1 MSALDLDR
9 AHDGVTNQHPPES
22 KDTDSSA
29 GAPLKSIET
38 PLKFQIPEDCRT
50 FSPFPRL
57 PPEIRAQIWQATLE
71 TPGMHFLKIDTD
83 WHPATGLGK
92 WWLKEPL
99 FLHASIEDHD
109 EEVDSMALEVRRE
122 ARPTAMVYG
131 TLKPLY
137 PTPQADISYYTNLH
151 QQLTKL
157 SVTCNEAA
165 AVANSLTNRS
175 TNFRL
180 NTGRIVSLNSSSD
193 IIYLE
198 YVPPEVY
205 EDSIRFN
212 KVLNCSGLDQI
223 RKIAVRYCHKWYEQQ
238 SPRRCPNCGLIH
250 NTPDRVRYP
259 KHLYRFLA
267 QYLPNLEQFFFVDY
281 LILRKSDLNA
291 TTDRHGFQSNLKA
304 KTGTCRFEGGNRSYF
319 EADTQDWTI
328 NSRVLQVKSW
338 LQENFVKYAKSSSLS
353 AHKNPEQVEF
363 GVLACEWNVEPPSE
377 PKKALATPVKKGRNK
392 RANSEEHALSRTNR
406 RGSTP
411 TVSSPVTVNL
421 PLEVAVNFP
430 FVFDAC
436 GSNNFEFTFSMSL

>member
-1 MSALDLDR
+1 MSAPEIDN
-9 AHDGVTNQHPPES
+9 AHDGVTIQHPPAS
-22 KDTDSSA
+22 KDTDPSTE
-29 GAPLKSIET
+29 APIQSIET
-38 PLKFQIPEDCRT
+38 PLKFRIPEDCRT

-92 WWLKEPL
+92 WWLKEPI
-99 FLHASIEDHD
+99 FLHASAEDHD
-109 EEVDSMALEVRRE
+109 DDVDSVALEVRKE
-122 ARPTAMVYG
+122 ARPTAKVYG

-151 QQLTKL
+151 QQLAKL

-165 AVANSLTNRS
+165 AVAKSLTNRS
-175 TNFRL
+175 TTFRL
-180 NTGRIVSLNSSSD
+180 NTGRIVSLNSLSD
-193 IIYLE
+193 VIYLE

-223 RKIAVRYCHKWYEQQ
+223 RKVAVRYCHK
-238 SPRRCPNCGLIH
+238 C
-250 NTPDRVRYP
+250 TPDRVRYP

-291 TTDRHGFQSNLKA
+291 ATDRYGFQRDLKA

-328 NSRVLQVKSW
+328 SSRVLEVKSW

-363 GVLACEWNVEPPSE
+363 SVLACEWNVEPPSE

-392 RANSEEHALSRTNR
+392 RANSEEHTLSRTNR

-411 TVSSPVTVNL
+411 TVSRPVADSL
-421 PLEVAVNFP
+421 PFDVAINFP
-430 FVFDAC
+430 FVFDAA

>member
-1 MSALDLDR
+1 MSAHDIDN
-9 AHDGVTNQHPPES
+9 AHDGVTIQLFPAS
-22 KDTDSSA
+22 KDTDPSTES
-29 GAPLKSIET
+29 LQQSIET

-50 FSPFPRL
+50 FTPFPRL

-92 WWLKEPL
+92 WWLKEST
-99 FLHASIEDHD
+99 FLHASAQGHD
-109 EEVDSMALEVRRE
+109 DDVDSMALEVRRE
-122 ARPTAMVYG
+122 AHPTAKVYG

-165 AVANSLTNRS
+165 AVAKSLTNRS
-175 TNFRL
+175 TTFRL
-180 NTGRIVSLNSSSD
+180 NTGRIVSLNSFSD
-193 IIYLE
+193 VIYLE

-223 RKIAVRYCHKWYEQQ
+223 RKVAVRYCHKW
-238 SPRRCPNCGLIH
+238 
-250 NTPDRVRYP
+250 
-259 KHLYRFLA
+259 FLA

-291 TTDRHGFQSNLKA
+291 ATDHHGFQRDLK
-304 KTGTCRFEGGNRSYF
+304 GTCRFEGGNRSYF

-328 NSRVLQVKSW
+328 SSRVLQVKSW

-353 AHKNPEQVEF
+353 THKNPEQVEF
-363 GVLACEWNVEPPSE
+363 RVLACEWNVEPPSE
-377 PKKALATPVKKGRNK
+377 PKKALAIPVKKGRNK
-392 RANSEEHALSRTNR
+392 RANSEEHTLSRTNR

-411 TVSSPVTVNL
+411 TASSPVADSL
-421 PLEVAVNFP
+421 PLDLAIKFP
-430 FVFDAC
+430 FVFDAG

>member
-9 AHDGVTNQHPPES
+9 AHDGVTDQQPPES
-22 KDTDSSA
+22 KDTESSA
-29 GAPLKSIET
+29 EAPLKSIET

-99 FLHASIEDHD
+99 FLHASVEDHD

-165 AVANSLTNRS
+165 AVAKSLTNRS

-223 RKIAVRYCHKWYEQQ
+223 RKVAVRYCHKW
-238 SPRRCPNCGLIH
+238 
-250 NTPDRVRYP
+250 
-259 KHLYRFLA
+259 FLA

-411 TVSSPVTVNL
+411 TVSTTTLNSPFLCPYN
-421 PLEVAVNFP
+421 
-430 FVFDAC
+430 D
-436 GSNNFEFTFSMSL
+436 FEWILFGFCEELRLRMRFGLQEPAL

>member
-1 MSALDLDR
+1 MSAHDLDN
-9 AHDGVTNQHPPES
+9 AHDGVTVQHPPAPKDSEPSTES
-22 KDTDSSA
+22 
-29 GAPLKSIET
+29 PIQSIET

-50 FSPFPRL
+50 FSPFLRL

-92 WWLKEPL
+92 WWLKEPT
-99 FLHASIEDHD
+99 FLHASAEDHD
-109 EEVDSMALEVRRE
+109 EDVDSMALEVRRE
-122 ARPTAMVYG
+122 ARPTAKVYG
-131 TLKPLY
+131 TLKPQY

-165 AVANSLTNRS
+165 AVAKSLTNRS
-175 TNFRL
+175 STFRL
-180 NTGRIVSLNSSSD
+180 NTGRIVSLNSLSD
-193 IIYLE
+193 VIYLE

-223 RKIAVRYCHKWYEQQ
+223 RKVAVRYCHKW
-238 SPRRCPNCGLIH
+238 
-250 NTPDRVRYP
+250 YP

-291 TTDRHGFQSNLKA
+291 ATDRHGFQSNLKA
-304 KTGTCRFEGGNRSYF
+304 KAGTCRFEGGNRSYF
-319 EADTQDWTI
+319 EADTQDWAI
-328 NSRVLQVKSW
+328 SSRVLQVKSW
-338 LQENFVKYAKSSSLS
+338 LQENFIKYAKSSSLS

-392 RANSEEHALSRTNR
+392 RANSEEHTLSRTNR

-411 TVSSPVTVNL
+411 TVSPPVTDSL
-421 PLEVAVNFP
+421 PLDVAINFP
-430 FVFDAC
+430 FVFDA
-436 GSNNFEFTFSMSL
+436 GGRNKFEFTFSMSL

>member
-1 MSALDLDR
+1 MSAHDIDN
-9 AHDGVTNQHPPES
+9 ANDGVTIQPPPAS
-22 KDTDSSA
+22 KDTDPSTES
-29 GAPLKSIET
+29 LQQSIET

-50 FSPFPRL
+50 FTPFPRL

-92 WWLKEPL
+92 WWLKEST
-99 FLHASIEDHD
+99 FLHASAQAQDED
-109 EEVDSMALEVRRE
+109 VDSMALEVRRE
-122 ARPTAMVYG
+122 ARPTAKVYG

-165 AVANSLTNRS
+165 AVAKSLTNRS
-175 TNFRL
+175 TTFRL
-180 NTGRIVSLNSSSD
+180 NTGRIVSLNSFSD
-193 IIYLE
+193 VIYLE

-223 RKIAVRYCHKWYEQQ
+223 RKVAVRYCHKW
-238 SPRRCPNCGLIH
+238 
-250 NTPDRVRYP
+250 
-259 KHLYRFLA
+259 FLA

-291 TTDRHGFQSNLKA
+291 ATDHHGFQRDLKA

-328 NSRVLQVKSW
+328 SSRVLQVKSW

-353 AHKNPEQVEF
+353 THKNPEQVEF
-363 GVLACEWNVEPPSE
+363 RVLACEWNVEPPSE
-377 PKKALATPVKKGRNK
+377 PKKALAIPVKKGRNK
-392 RANSEEHALSRTNR
+392 RANSEEHTLSRTNR

-411 TVSSPVTVNL
+411 TASSPVADSL
-421 PLEVAVNFP
+421 PLDLAIKFP
-430 FVFDAC
+430 FVFDAG
-436 GSNNFEFTFSMSL
+436 GSNNFEFTFSMPL

>member
-1 MSALDLDR
+1 MSALDLDS
-9 AHDGVTNQHPPES
+9 AHDGVTDQHPPES
-22 KDTDSSA
+22 KDTESSTDS
-29 GAPLKSIET
+29 PLQTIET

-50 FSPFPRL
+50 FLPFPRL
-57 PPEIRAQIWQATLE
+57 PPEIRTQIWQATLE

-92 WWLKEPL
+92 WWLKESL
-99 FLHASIEDHD
+99 FLHASIDDDD
-109 EEVDSMALEVRRE
+109 EEVDPIALEVRRE
-122 ARPTAMVYG
+122 ARPTTKVYA

-165 AVANSLTNRS
+165 AVAKSLTNRS
-175 TNFRL
+175 TTFRL

-193 IIYLE
+193 VIYLE

-212 KVLNCSGLDQI
+212 KLLNCSGLDQI
-223 RKIAVRYCHKWYEQQ
+223 RKVAVRYCHKW
-238 SPRRCPNCGLIH
+238 
-250 NTPDRVRYP
+250 
-259 KHLYRFLA
+259 FLA

-281 LILRKSDLNA
+281 LILRRSDPNA
-291 TTDRHGFQSNLKA
+291 ATDHYGFQSNLIA

-319 EADTQDWTI
+319 EADTQDWNI

-338 LQENFVKYAKSSSLS
+338 LQDNFVKYAKASSLS
-353 AHKNPEQVEF
+353 THKNPEKVEF

-377 PKKALATPVKKGRNK
+377 PRKALATPVKKGRNK
-392 RANSEEHALSRTNR
+392 RANSEEHTLSRTTR

-411 TVSSPVTVNL
+411 TVSTTTLNSPFLCPYN
-421 PLEVAVNFP
+421 
-430 FVFDAC
+430 D
-436 GSNNFEFTFSMSL
+436 FTWILFGFCEELRLRMRLGPQEPAL

>member
-1 MSALDLDR
+1 MSAHDLDN
-9 AHDGVTNQHPPES
+9 AHGGVTVQHPPAS
-22 KDTDSSA
+22 KDTVPSTES
-29 GAPLKSIET
+29 PLQSIEI

-92 WWLKEPL
+92 WWLKEPM
-99 FLHASIEDHD
+99 FLHANAEDHD
-109 EEVDSMALEVRRE
+109 AEVDSMALEVRRE
-122 ARPTAMVYG
+122 ARPTAKVYG

-165 AVANSLTNRS
+165 AVAKSLTNRS
-175 TNFRL
+175 TTFRL
-180 NTGRIVSLNSSSD
+180 NTGRIVSLNSLSD

-223 RKIAVRYCHKWYEQQ
+223 RKVAVRYCHKW
-238 SPRRCPNCGLIH
+238 
-250 NTPDRVRYP
+250 
-259 KHLYRFLA
+259 FLA

-281 LILRKSDLNA
+281 LILRKSDLSA
-291 TTDRHGFQSNLKA
+291 ATDRYGFQRDLKA
-304 KTGTCRFEGGNRSYF
+304 KAGTCRFEGGNRSYF
-319 EADTQDWTI
+319 EADTKDWNI
-328 NSRVLQVKSW
+328 SSKALQVKSW

-377 PKKALATPVKKGRNK
+377 PKKTLATPIKKGRNK
-392 RANSEEHALSRTNR
+392 RANSEEHTLSRTNR
-406 RGSTP
+406 RESTP
-411 TVSSPVTVNL
+411 TVSRPLPDNL
-421 PLEVAVNFP
+421 PLDVAIKFP
-430 FVFDAC
+430 FVFDAD
-436 GSNNFEFTFSMSL
+436 GSNKFDFTFSMSL

>member
-1 MSALDLDR
+1 MSAPEIDN
-9 AHDGVTNQHPPES
+9 AHDGVTIQHPPAS
-22 KDTDSSA
+22 KDTDPSTE
-29 GAPLKSIET
+29 APTQSIET
-38 PLKFQIPEDCRT
+38 PLKFRIPEDCRT

-92 WWLKEPL
+92 WWLKEPI
-99 FLHASIEDHD
+99 FLHASAEDHD
-109 EEVDSMALEVRRE
+109 DDVDSVALEVRKE
-122 ARPTAMVYG
+122 ARPTAKVYG

-151 QQLTKL
+151 QQLAKL

-165 AVANSLTNRS
+165 AIAKSLTNRS
-175 TNFRL
+175 TTFRL
-180 NTGRIVSLNSSSD
+180 NTGRIVSLNSLSD
-193 IIYLE
+193 VIYLE

-223 RKIAVRYCHKWYEQQ
+223 RKVAVRYCHKWYEKQ

-250 NTPDRVRYP
+250 STPDRVRYP

-291 TTDRHGFQSNLKA
+291 ATDRYGFQRDLKA

-328 NSRVLQVKSW
+328 SSRVLEVKSW

-363 GVLACEWNVEPPSE
+363 SVLACEWNVEPPSE

-392 RANSEEHALSRTNR
+392 RANSEEHTLSRTNR

-411 TVSSPVTVNL
+411 TVSRPVADSL
-421 PLEVAVNFP
+421 PLDVAINFP
-430 FVFDAC
+430 FVFDAA
-436 GSNNFEFTFSMSL
+436 GSNNFESTFSMSL

>member
-1 MSALDLDR
+1 MSAHDLDN
-9 AHDGVTNQHPPES
+9 AHDGVTVQHPPPS
-22 KDTDSSA
+22 KDTEPSTE
-29 GAPLKSIET
+29 APLQSIET

-83 WHPATGLGK
+83 WHPSTGLGK
-92 WWLKEPL
+92 WWLKEPM
-99 FLHASIEDHD
+99 FLHATAEDHD
-109 EEVDSMALEVRRE
+109 EDVDSMALEVRRE
-122 ARPTAMVYG
+122 ARPTAKVYG

-165 AVANSLTNRS
+165 AVAKSLTNRPS
-175 TNFRL
+175 TFRL
-180 NTGRIVSLNSSSD
+180 NTGRIVSLNALSD
-193 IIYLE
+193 VIYLE

-212 KVLNCSGLDQI
+212 RILNCSGLDQI
-223 RKIAVRYCHKWYEQQ
+223 RKVAVRYCHK
-238 SPRRCPNCGLIH
+238 C
-250 NTPDRVRYP
+250 TPDKVRYP

-291 TTDRHGFQSNLKA
+291 ATDRHGFQSNLKA
-304 KTGTCRFEGGNRSYF
+304 KAGTCRFEGGNRSYF

-328 NSRVLQVKSW
+328 SSRVLQVKSW

-377 PKKALATPVKKGRNK
+377 PKKALATPIKKGRNK
-392 RANSEEHALSRTNR
+392 RANSEEHTLSRTNR

-411 TVSSPVTVNL
+411 TVSRPVADSL
-421 PLEVAVNFP
+421 PLDVAINFP
-430 FVFDAC
+430 FVFDAG
-436 GSNNFEFTFSMSL
+436 GSNQFEFTFSMSL

>member
-1 MSALDLDR
+1 MSAPEIAN
-9 AHDGVTNQHPPES
+9 AHDGVTIQHPPAS
-22 KDTDSSA
+22 KDTDPSTE
-29 GAPLKSIET
+29 APIQSIET
-38 PLKFQIPEDCRT
+38 PLKFRIPEDCRT

-92 WWLKEPL
+92 WWLKEPI
-99 FLHASIEDHD
+99 FLHASAEDHD
-109 EEVDSMALEVRRE
+109 DDVDSVALEVRKE
-122 ARPTAMVYG
+122 ARPTAKVYG

-151 QQLTKL
+151 QQLAKL

-165 AVANSLTNRS
+165 AVAKSLTNRS
-175 TNFRL
+175 TTFRL
-180 NTGRIVSLNSSSD
+180 NTGRIVSLNSPSD
-193 IIYLE
+193 VIYLE

-223 RKIAVRYCHKWYEQQ
+223 RKVAVRYCHK
-238 SPRRCPNCGLIH
+238 C
-250 NTPDRVRYP
+250 TPDRVRYP

-291 TTDRHGFQSNLKA
+291 ATDRYGFQRDLKA

-328 NSRVLQVKSW
+328 SSRVLEVKSW

-363 GVLACEWNVEPPSE
+363 SVLACEWNVEPPSE

-392 RANSEEHALSRTNR
+392 RANSEEHTLSRTNR

-411 TVSSPVTVNL
+411 TVSRPVADSL
-421 PLEVAVNFP
+421 PLDVAINFP
-430 FVFDAC
+430 FVFDAA

>member
-1 MSALDLDR
+1 MSAHDLDN
-9 AHDGVTNQHPPES
+9 AHDGVTVQHPPAS
-22 KDTDSSA
+22 KDTEPSLES
-29 GAPLKSIET
+29 PLQSIET
-38 PLKFQIPEDCRT
+38 PLKFKIPEDCRT

-83 WHPATGLGK
+83 WHPSTGLGK
-92 WWLKEPL
+92 WWLKEPI
-99 FLHASIEDHD
+99 FLHATAEDHD
-109 EEVDSMALEVRRE
+109 EDVDSMALEVRKE
-122 ARPTAMVYG
+122 ARPTAKVYG

-157 SVTCNEAA
+157 SVTCSEAA
-165 AVANSLTNRS
+165 AVAKSLTNRS
-175 TNFRL
+175 TTFRL
-180 NTGRIVSLNSSSD
+180 NTGRIVSLNALSD
-193 IIYLE
+193 VIYLE

-223 RKIAVRYCHKWYEQQ
+223 RKVAVRYCHK
-238 SPRRCPNCGLIH
+238 C
-250 NTPDRVRYP
+250 TPDKVRYP

-291 TTDRHGFQSNLKA
+291 VTDRHGFQSNLKA
-304 KTGTCRFEGGNRSYF
+304 KAGTCRFEGGNRSYF

-328 NSRVLQVKSW
+328 SSRVLQVKSW

-377 PKKALATPVKKGRNK
+377 PKKALATPIKKGRNK
-392 RANSEEHALSRTNR
+392 RANSEEHTLSRTNR

-411 TVSSPVTVNL
+411 TVSRPVADSL
-421 PLEVAVNFP
+421 PLDVAINFP
-430 FVFDAC
+430 FVFDAG
-436 GSNNFEFTFSMSL
+436 GSNQFEFTFSMSL

>member
-1 MSALDLDR
+1 MSAPEIDN
-9 AHDGVTNQHPPES
+9 AHDGVTIQHPPAS
-22 KDTDSSA
+22 KDTDPSTE
-29 GAPLKSIET
+29 APTQSIET
-38 PLKFQIPEDCRT
+38 PLKFRIPEDCRT

-92 WWLKEPL
+92 WWLKEPI
-99 FLHASIEDHD
+99 FLHASAEDHD
-109 EEVDSMALEVRRE
+109 DDVDSVALEVRKE
-122 ARPTAMVYG
+122 ARPTAKVYG

-151 QQLTKL
+151 QQLAKL

-165 AVANSLTNRS
+165 AIAKSLTNRS
-175 TNFRL
+175 TTFRL
-180 NTGRIVSLNSSSD
+180 NTGRIVSLNSLSD
-193 IIYLE
+193 VIYLE

-223 RKIAVRYCHKWYEQQ
+223 RKVAVRYCHKW
-238 SPRRCPNCGLIH
+238 
-250 NTPDRVRYP
+250 
-259 KHLYRFLA
+259 FLA

-291 TTDRHGFQSNLKA
+291 ATDRYGFQRDLK
-304 KTGTCRFEGGNRSYF
+304 GTCRFEGGNRSYF

-328 NSRVLQVKSW
+328 SSRVLEVKSW

-363 GVLACEWNVEPPSE
+363 SVLACEWNVEPPSE

-392 RANSEEHALSRTNR
+392 RANSEEHTLSRTNR

-411 TVSSPVTVNL
+411 TVSRPVADSL
-421 PLEVAVNFP
+421 PLDVAINFP
-430 FVFDAC
+430 FVFDAA
-436 GSNNFEFTFSMSL
+436 GSNNFESTFSMSL

>member
-1 MSALDLDR
+1 MSAHDLDN
-9 AHDGVTNQHPPES
+9 AHDGVSVQHPTGS
-22 KDTDSSA
+22 KDTEPSTEA
-29 GAPLKSIET
+29 LLQSIET
-38 PLKFQIPEDCRT
+38 PIKFQIPEDCRT
-50 FSPFPRL
+50 FSPFPHL

-92 WWLKEPL
+92 WWLKEPM
-99 FLHASIEDHD
+99 FLHASTEEHD
-109 EEVDSMALEVRRE
+109 ENVDPMALEVRRE
-122 ARPTAMVYG
+122 ARPTAKVYG
-131 TLKPLY
+131 TLKPQY

-165 AVANSLTNRS
+165 AVAKSLTNRP
-175 TNFRL
+175 TTFRL
-180 NTGRIVSLNSSSD
+180 NTGRIVSLNSLSD
-193 IIYLE
+193 VIYLE

-212 KVLNCSGLDQI
+212 QVLNCSGLDQI
-223 RKIAVRYCHKWYEQQ
+223 RKVAVRYCHKW
-238 SPRRCPNCGLIH
+238 
-250 NTPDRVRYP
+250 
-259 KHLYRFLA
+259 FLA

-291 TTDRHGFQSNLKA
+291 ATDRHGFQRVLKA

-328 NSRVLQVKSW
+328 SSRVLQVKSW

-392 RANSEEHALSRTNR
+392 RANSEEHTLSRTNR

-411 TVSSPVTVNL
+411 TVSRPVADSL
-421 PLEVAVNFP
+421 PLDVAIKFP
-430 FVFDAC
+430 FVFDAG
-436 GSNNFEFTFSMSL
+436 GSNKFEFTFSMSL

>member
-1 MSALDLDR
+1 MSAHEIDN
-9 AHDGVTNQHPPES
+9 AHDGVTIQHPPAS
-22 KDTDSSA
+22 KDTEPSTE
-29 GAPLKSIET
+29 APIQSIET
-38 PLKFQIPEDCRT
+38 PLKFRIPEDCRT

-92 WWLKEPL
+92 WWLKEPM
-99 FLHASIEDHD
+99 FLHASAEDHD
-109 EEVDSMALEVRRE
+109 DEADSMVLEVRKE
-122 ARPTAMVYG
+122 ARPTAKVYG

-165 AVANSLTNRS
+165 AVAKSLTNRS
-175 TNFRL
+175 TTFRL
-180 NTGRIVSLNSSSD
+180 NTGRIVSLNSLSD
-193 IIYLE
+193 VIYLE

-205 EDSIRFN
+205 EDNIRFN

-223 RKIAVRYCHKWYEQQ
+223 RKVAVRYCHKW
-238 SPRRCPNCGLIH
+238 
-250 NTPDRVRYP
+250 
-259 KHLYRFLA
+259 FLA
-267 QYLPNLEQFFFVDY
+267 QYLPNLEHFFFVDY
-281 LILRKSDLNA
+281 LILRKSDLDA
-291 TTDRHGFQSNLKA
+291 ATDRYGFQRDLKA

-328 NSRVLQVKSW
+328 SSRVLEVKSW

-363 GVLACEWNVEPPSE
+363 SVLACEWNVEPPSE

-392 RANSEEHALSRTNR
+392 RANSEEHTLSRTNR

-411 TVSSPVTVNL
+411 TVSRPVADSL
-421 PLEVAVNFP
+421 PLDVAINFP
-430 FVFDAC
+430 FVFDAA

>member
-1 MSALDLDR
+1 MSAHDLDN
-9 AHDGVTNQHPPES
+9 AHDGVTVQHPPAS
-22 KDTDSSA
+22 KDSEPSTES
-29 GAPLKSIET
+29 PLQSIET

-92 WWLKEPL
+92 WWLKEPM
-99 FLHASIEDHD
+99 FLHTSAEDHD
-109 EEVDSMALEVRRE
+109 EDVDSMALEVRRE
-122 ARPTAMVYG
+122 ARPTAKVYG
-131 TLKPLY
+131 TLKPQY

-165 AVANSLTNRS
+165 AVAKSLTNRS
-175 TNFRL
+175 STFRL
-180 NTGRIVSLNSSSD
+180 NTGRIVSLNSLSD
-193 IIYLE
+193 VIYLE

-223 RKIAVRYCHKWYEQQ
+223 RKVAVRYCHK
-238 SPRRCPNCGLIH
+238 C
-250 NTPDRVRYP
+250 TPDKVRYP

-291 TTDRHGFQSNLKA
+291 ATDRHGFQSNLKA
-304 KTGTCRFEGGNRSYF
+304 KAGTCRFEGGNRSYF
-319 EADTQDWTI
+319 EADTQDWAI
-328 NSRVLQVKSW
+328 SSRVLQVKSW
-338 LQENFVKYAKSSSLS
+338 LQENFIKYAKSSSLS

-392 RANSEEHALSRTNR
+392 RANSEEHTLSRTNR

-411 TVSSPVTVNL
+411 TVSPPVTDSL
-421 PLEVAVNFP
+421 PLDVAINFP
-430 FVFDAC
+430 FVFDA
-436 GSNNFEFTFSMSL
+436 GGRNKFEFTFSMSL

>member
-1 MSALDLDR
+1 MSAPEIAN
-9 AHDGVTNQHPPES
+9 AHDGVTIQHPPAS
-22 KDTDSSA
+22 KDTDPSTE
-29 GAPLKSIET
+29 APIQSIET
-38 PLKFQIPEDCRT
+38 PLKFRIPEDCRT

-92 WWLKEPL
+92 WWLKEPI
-99 FLHASIEDHD
+99 FLHASAEDHD
-109 EEVDSMALEVRRE
+109 DDVDSVALEVRKE
-122 ARPTAMVYG
+122 ARPTAKVYG

-151 QQLTKL
+151 QQLAKL

-165 AVANSLTNRS
+165 AVAKSLTNRS
-175 TNFRL
+175 TTFRL
-180 NTGRIVSLNSSSD
+180 NTGRIVSLNSLSD
-193 IIYLE
+193 VIYLE

-223 RKIAVRYCHKWYEQQ
+223 RKVAVRYCHK
-238 SPRRCPNCGLIH
+238 C
-250 NTPDRVRYP
+250 TPDRVRYP

-291 TTDRHGFQSNLKA
+291 ATDRYGFQRDLKA

-328 NSRVLQVKSW
+328 SSRVLEVKSW

-363 GVLACEWNVEPPSE
+363 SVLACEWNVEPPSE

-392 RANSEEHALSRTNR
+392 RANSEEHTLSRTNR

-411 TVSSPVTVNL
+411 TVSRPVADSL
-421 PLEVAVNFP
+421 PLDVAINFP
-430 FVFDAC
+430 FVFDAA

>member
-1 MSALDLDR
+1 MSAHDLDS
-9 AHDGVTNQHPPES
+9 AHDGVTVQHPPASKETEPSTES
-22 KDTDSSA
+22 
-29 GAPLKSIET
+29 PLQSIET

-83 WHPATGLGK
+83 WHPSTGLGK
-92 WWLKEPL
+92 WWLKEPM
-99 FLHASIEDHD
+99 FLHATAEDHD
-109 EEVDSMALEVRRE
+109 EDVDSMALEVRRE
-122 ARPTAMVYG
+122 ARPTAKVYG

-165 AVANSLTNRS
+165 AVAKSLTNRPS
-175 TNFRL
+175 TFRL
-180 NTGRIVSLNSSSD
+180 NTGRIVSLNALSD
-193 IIYLE
+193 VIYLE

-223 RKIAVRYCHKWYEQQ
+223 RKVAVRYCHKW
-238 SPRRCPNCGLIH
+238 
-250 NTPDRVRYP
+250 YP

-291 TTDRHGFQSNLKA
+291 ATDRHGFQSNLKA
-304 KTGTCRFEGGNRSYF
+304 KAGTCRFEGGNRSYF

-328 NSRVLQVKSW
+328 SSRVLQVKSW

-377 PKKALATPVKKGRNK
+377 PKKALATPIKKGRNK
-392 RANSEEHALSRTNR
+392 RANSEEHTLSRTIR

-411 TVSSPVTVNL
+411 TVSRPVADSL
-421 PLEVAVNFP
+421 PLDVAINFP
-430 FVFDAC
+430 FVFDAG
-436 GSNNFEFTFSMSL
+436 GSNQFEFTFSMSL

>member
-1 MSALDLDR
+1 MSAPEIDN
-9 AHDGVTNQHPPES
+9 AHDGVTIQHPPAS
-22 KDTDSSA
+22 KDTDPSTE
-29 GAPLKSIET
+29 APTQSIET
-38 PLKFQIPEDCRT
+38 PLKFRIPEDCRT

-92 WWLKEPL
+92 WWLKEPI
-99 FLHASIEDHD
+99 FLHASAEDHD
-109 EEVDSMALEVRRE
+109 DDVDSVALEVRKE
-122 ARPTAMVYG
+122 ARPTAKVYG

-151 QQLTKL
+151 QQLAKL

-165 AVANSLTNRS
+165 AVAKSLTNRS
-175 TNFRL
+175 TTFRL
-180 NTGRIVSLNSSSD
+180 NTGRIVSLNSLSD
-193 IIYLE
+193 VIYLE

-223 RKIAVRYCHKWYEQQ
+223 RKVAVRYCHKW
-238 SPRRCPNCGLIH
+238 
-250 NTPDRVRYP
+250 
-259 KHLYRFLA
+259 FLA

-291 TTDRHGFQSNLKA
+291 ATDRYGFQRDLKA

-328 NSRVLQVKSW
+328 SSRVLEVKSW

-363 GVLACEWNVEPPSE
+363 SVLACEWNVEPPSE

-392 RANSEEHALSRTNR
+392 RANSEEHTLSRTNR

-411 TVSSPVTVNL
+411 TVSRPVADSL
-421 PLEVAVNFP
+421 PLDVAINFP
-430 FVFDAC
+430 FAFDAA

>member
-1 MSALDLDR
+1 MSARDLDN
-9 AHDGVTNQHPPES
+9 AHDGVTFQHPPGP
-22 KDTDSSA
+22 KDTEPSTE
-29 GAPLKSIET
+29 APIKSIET

-92 WWLKEPL
+92 WWLKESL
-99 FLHASIEDHD
+99 FLHASAEDHD
-109 EEVDSMALEVRRE
+109 EEVDSMALEVRKE
-122 ARPTAMVYG
+122 ARPTAKVYG

-165 AVANSLTNRS
+165 AVAKSLTNRS
-175 TNFRL
+175 TTFRL
-180 NTGRIVSLNSSSD
+180 NTGRIVSLNSFSD

-223 RKIAVRYCHKWYEQQ
+223 RKVAVRYCHKW
-238 SPRRCPNCGLIH
+238 
-250 NTPDRVRYP
+250 
-259 KHLYRFLA
+259 FLA

-291 TTDRHGFQSNLKA
+291 TTDHHGFQSNLKA
-304 KTGTCRFEGGNRSYF
+304 KAGTCRFEGGNRSYF

-328 NSRVLQVKSW
+328 SSRVLQVKSW
-338 LQENFVKYAKSSSLS
+338 LQENFVKYAKASSLS
-353 AHKNPEQVEF
+353 THKNPEKVEF

-377 PKKALATPVKKGRNK
+377 PRKALATPVKKGRNK
-392 RANSEEHALSRTNR
+392 RANSEEHTLSRTNR
-406 RGSTP
+406 RGSPPRVSTP
-411 TVSSPVTVNL
+411 VADSL
-421 PLEVAVNFP
+421 PRDVAINFP

>member
-1 MSALDLDR
+1 MSAPEIDN
-9 AHDGVTNQHPPES
+9 AHDGVTIQHPPAS
-22 KDTDSSA
+22 KDTDPSTE
-29 GAPLKSIET
+29 APTQSIET
-38 PLKFQIPEDCRT
+38 PLKFRIPEDCRT

-92 WWLKEPL
+92 WWLKEPI
-99 FLHASIEDHD
+99 FLHASAEDHD
-109 EEVDSMALEVRRE
+109 DDVDSVALEVRKE
-122 ARPTAMVYG
+122 ARPTAKVYG

-151 QQLTKL
+151 QQLAKL

-165 AVANSLTNRS
+165 AVAKSLTNRS
-175 TNFRL
+175 TTFRL
-180 NTGRIVSLNSSSD
+180 NTGRIVSLNSLSD
-193 IIYLE
+193 VIYLE

-223 RKIAVRYCHKWYEQQ
+223 RKVAVRYCHKW
-238 SPRRCPNCGLIH
+238 
-250 NTPDRVRYP
+250 
-259 KHLYRFLA
+259 FLA

-291 TTDRHGFQSNLKA
+291 ATDRYGFQRDLK
-304 KTGTCRFEGGNRSYF
+304 GTCRFEGGNRSYF

-328 NSRVLQVKSW
+328 SSRVLEVKSW

-363 GVLACEWNVEPPSE
+363 SVLACEWNVEPPSE

-392 RANSEEHALSRTNR
+392 RANSEEHTLSRTNR

-411 TVSSPVTVNL
+411 TVSRPVADSL
-421 PLEVAVNFP
+421 PLDVAINFP
-430 FVFDAC
+430 FAFDAA

>member
-1 MSALDLDR
+1 MSAPEVDNT
-9 AHDGVTNQHPPES
+9 HDGVTIQHPPTS
-22 KDTDSSA
+22 KDTEPST
-29 GAPLKSIET
+29 GAPIQSIET
-38 PLKFQIPEDCRT
+38 PLKFRIPEDCRT

-92 WWLKEPL
+92 WWLKEPM
-99 FLHASIEDHD
+99 FLHASAEDHD
-109 EEVDSMALEVRRE
+109 DEADSMALEVRKE
-122 ARPTAMVYG
+122 ARPTAKVYG

-151 QQLTKL
+151 QQLAKL

-165 AVANSLTNRS
+165 AVAKSLTNRS
-175 TNFRL
+175 TTFRL
-180 NTGRIVSLNSSSD
+180 NTGRIVSLNSLSD
-193 IIYLE
+193 VIYLE

-205 EDSIRFN
+205 EDSIRFS

-223 RKIAVRYCHKWYEQQ
+223 RKVAVRYCHKW
-238 SPRRCPNCGLIH
+238 
-250 NTPDRVRYP
+250 
-259 KHLYRFLA
+259 FLA

-291 TTDRHGFQSNLKA
+291 ATDRYGFQRDLKA
-304 KTGTCRFEGGNRSYF
+304 KAGTCRFEGGNRSYF

-328 NSRVLQVKSW
+328 SSRVLEVKSW
-338 LQENFVKYAKSSSLS
+338 LQENFVKYAKSSNLS

-363 GVLACEWNVEPPSE
+363 SVLACEWNVEPPSE

-392 RANSEEHALSRTNR
+392 RANSEEHTLSRTNR

-411 TVSSPVTVNL
+411 TVSRPVADSL
-421 PLEVAVNFP
+421 PLDVAINFP
-430 FVFDAC
+430 FVFDAA

>member
-1 MSALDLDR
+1 MSAPEIDN
-9 AHDGVTNQHPPES
+9 AHDGVTIQHPPAS
-22 KDTDSSA
+22 KDTEPSTE
-29 GAPLKSIET
+29 APIQSIET
-38 PLKFQIPEDCRT
+38 PLKFRIPEDCRT

-92 WWLKEPL
+92 WWLKEPM
-99 FLHASIEDHD
+99 FLHPSAEDHD
-109 EEVDSMALEVRRE
+109 DEVDSMAVEVRRE
-122 ARPTAMVYG
+122 ARPTAKVYG

-151 QQLTKL
+151 QQLAKL

-165 AVANSLTNRS
+165 AVAKSLTNRS
-175 TNFRL
+175 TTFRL
-180 NTGRIVSLNSSSD
+180 NTGRIVSLNSLSD
-193 IIYLE
+193 VIYLE

-223 RKIAVRYCHKWYEQQ
+223 RKVAVRYCHK
-238 SPRRCPNCGLIH
+238 C
-250 NTPDRVRYP
+250 TPDRVRYP

-291 TTDRHGFQSNLKA
+291 PTDRYGFQRDLKA

-328 NSRVLQVKSW
+328 SSRVLEVKSW

-363 GVLACEWNVEPPSE
+363 SVLACEWNVEPPSE
-377 PKKALATPVKKGRNK
+377 PKKALATPIKKGRNK
-392 RANSEEHALSRTNR
+392 RANSEEHTLSRTNR

-411 TVSSPVTVNL
+411 TVLRPVADSL
-421 PLEVAVNFP
+421 PLDVAINFP
-430 FVFDAC
+430 FVFDAA

>member
-1 MSALDLDR
+1 MGAHDLDN
-9 AHDGVTNQHPPES
+9 AHDGVTVQHPPGS
-22 KDTDSSA
+22 KDTEPSTEA
-29 GAPLKSIET
+29 LLQSIET

-99 FLHASIEDHD
+99 FLHASVEDHD

-122 ARPTAMVYG
+122 ARPTAKVYG

-137 PTPQADISYYTNLH
+137 PTPQADISYYTNVH

-165 AVANSLTNRS
+165 AVAKSLTNRS
-175 TNFRL
+175 TTFRL

-223 RKIAVRYCHKWYEQQ
+223 RKVAVRYCHKW
-238 SPRRCPNCGLIH
+238 
-250 NTPDRVRYP
+250 
-259 KHLYRFLA
+259 FLA

-392 RANSEEHALSRTNR
+392 RANSEEHTLSRTNR

-411 TVSSPVTVNL
+411 TISSPVTDSL
-421 PLEVAVNFP
+421 PLDVAINFP
-430 FVFDAC
+430 FVFDAR

>member
-1 MSALDLDR
+1 MAQAIMSAPEIDN
-9 AHDGVTNQHPPES
+9 AHDGVTIQHPPAS
-22 KDTDSSA
+22 KDTDPSTE
-29 GAPLKSIET
+29 APTQSIET
-38 PLKFQIPEDCRT
+38 PLKFRIPEDCRT

-92 WWLKEPL
+92 WWLKEPI
-99 FLHASIEDHD
+99 FLHASAEDHD
-109 EEVDSMALEVRRE
+109 DDVDSVALEVRKE
-122 ARPTAMVYG
+122 ARPTAKVYG

-151 QQLTKL
+151 QQLAKL

-165 AVANSLTNRS
+165 AVAKSLTNRS
-175 TNFRL
+175 TTFRL
-180 NTGRIVSLNSSSD
+180 NTGRIVSLNSLSD
-193 IIYLE
+193 VIYLE

-223 RKIAVRYCHKWYEQQ
+223 RKVAVRYCHKW
-238 SPRRCPNCGLIH
+238 
-250 NTPDRVRYP
+250 
-259 KHLYRFLA
+259 FLA

-291 TTDRHGFQSNLKA
+291 ATDRYGFQRDLK
-304 KTGTCRFEGGNRSYF
+304 GTCRFEGGNRSYF

-328 NSRVLQVKSW
+328 SSRVLEVKSW

-363 GVLACEWNVEPPSE
+363 SVLACEWNVEPPSE

-392 RANSEEHALSRTNR
+392 RANSEEHTLSRTNR

-411 TVSSPVTVNL
+411 TVSRPVADSL
-421 PLEVAVNFP
+421 PLDVAINFP
-430 FVFDAC
+430 FAFDAA